1 MYTSEITLL
10 TEPSTI
16 NFFQVSDA
24 LYDIYRLIQITTIS
38 VLSYNHVACLSVMLK
53 WSKWNLQSSL
63 LLFRTEQAF
72 FQALNCFK
80 HAFGNKNYAQTS
92 YFFNSCPKLNR
103 LLIWI
108 SGSSYCP
115 NQCVST
121 ACQAGC
127 DPSCCTPTSSSH
139 QMQYPSP
146 VVYGQPEP
154 IYPSQNPW
162 QCPVACTR
170 NVNFCPPYC
179 SSNCCNSKRRSRV
192 KIHKF

>member
-1 MYTSEITLL
+1 MERCLL
-10 TEPSTI
+10 I
-16 NFFQVSDA
+16 NKQSKFDIRIDWTNISSGPKLIWWYA
-24 LYDIYRLIQITTIS
+24 LEQERL
-38 VLSYNHVACLSVMLK
+38 LSP
-53 WSKWNLQSSL
+53 
-63 LLFRTEQAF
+63 
-72 FQALNCFK
+72 
-80 HAFGNKNYAQTS
+80 YAQTS
-92 YFFNSCPKLNR
+92 YFFNSCPKPFFVFL
-103 LLIWI
+103 I

-115 NQCVST
+115 SQCAST

-127 DPSCCTPTSSSH
+127 DPSCCTPTSSSN

-146 VVYGQPEP
+146 AVYGQSEP

-179 SSNCCNSKRRSRV
+179 SSSCCNAKRRTRV